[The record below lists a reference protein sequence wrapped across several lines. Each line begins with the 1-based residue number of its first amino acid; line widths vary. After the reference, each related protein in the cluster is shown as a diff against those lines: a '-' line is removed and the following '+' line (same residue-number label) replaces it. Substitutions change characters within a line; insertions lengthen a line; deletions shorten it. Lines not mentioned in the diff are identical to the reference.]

1 MSVNKIFKLLLGLC
15 IFPLIASPLFGIAAI
30 FNIGSINSLGNHPSN
45 TIENRY
51 TCIGIIKG

>member
-1 MSVNKIFKLLLGLC
+1 MSVNKIFQVAPWIMYFSFDSK
-15 IFPLIASPLFGIAAI
+15 PLIWYCC
-30 FNIGSINSLGNHPSN
+30 NIGSINSLGNHPSN